1 MKIVASDGSWSVI
14 SCRLDSFM
22 TTQQQE
28 KQVQEQQQAQQ
39 QAQPTVFDLPKVL
52 AVGIVSP
59 AAAAITS
66 RFGIGG
72 TLVGLFLSS
81 VIITAGVDL
90 LKVYLARV
98 PGAVTTIP
106 GGLRK
111 KSSLRNIFERMKR
124 PFSKFA
130 SLPRPRRRSLL
141 IGSLAAA
148 GISCLVGL
156 ILVTVLELG
165 VGKSLSCWVW
175 AECSTEESSADGG
188 GGTTRVSTL
197 PTILGGCQSASTQ
210 SASSTTPSEG
220 VNAPNPQ
227 QQRGSSAGTPQG
239 APSQAAP
246 PGIGGSGETPDAS
259 PGAQPAQRQGVPGSV
274 TEDQQQSPTRSAP
287 TDQQPSSADSSESQ

>member
-141 IGSLAAA
+141 VGSLAAA
-148 GISCLVGL
+148 GF
-156 ILVTVLELG
+156 
-165 VGKSLSCWVW
+165 
-175 AECSTEESSADGG
+175 
-188 GGTTRVSTL
+188 R
-197 PTILGGCQSASTQ
+197 ASW
-210 SASSTTPSEG
+210 
-220 VNAPNPQ
+220 
-227 QQRGSSAGTPQG
+227 
-239 APSQAAP
+239 
-246 PGIGGSGETPDAS
+246 D
-259 PGAQPAQRQGVPGSV
+259 
-274 TEDQQQSPTRSAP
+274 
-287 TDQQPSSADSSESQ
+287 